1 MCCQSRVDFRSF
13 NRSLIYMYFVSCD
26 QGPNDICKLREE
38 EREAIET
45 GIEDTKNG
53 LQLEDIQLIQ
63 EFNLVS
69 VCLEENSGID
79 AVSRSF
85 MSSFFSIC
93 ICKPACLLQ

>member
-1 MCCQSRVDFRSF
+1 MLSKPHGFSVIQQKFNLHVLRLLNDFF
-13 NRSLIYMYFVSCD
+13 
-26 QGPNDICKLREE
+26 KLREE